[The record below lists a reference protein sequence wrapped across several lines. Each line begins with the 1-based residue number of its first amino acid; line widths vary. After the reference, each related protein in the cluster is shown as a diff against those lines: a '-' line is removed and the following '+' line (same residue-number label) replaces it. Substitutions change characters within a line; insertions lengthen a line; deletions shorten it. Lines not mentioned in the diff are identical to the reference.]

1 MDPVEIIK
9 VDRSPTH
16 LSLETIQK
24 LIQQSQEAKK
34 QAYCPYSKFR
44 VGAALLTADG
54 SVITGKVHVKLVN
67 ISQEGKHLGLGLTG
81 KQVNNSTQLL
91 CGNISC
97 SVCVWQV
104 ERIARV
110 KLKTGHQS

>member
-1 MDPVEIIK
+1 MDPVKIIK
-9 VDRSPTH
+9 ADQSPTQ
-16 LSLETIQK
+16 LSLQTIQN

-44 VGAALLTADG
+44 VGAALLTAND

-67 ISQEGKHLGLGLTG
+67 IWQEGKHLSLGLTG
-81 KQVNNSTQLL
+81 KQVYGATQLL

-97 SVCVWQV
+97 TVCVLGRYK
-104 ERIARV
+104 E
-110 KLKTGHQS
+110 LPMLN